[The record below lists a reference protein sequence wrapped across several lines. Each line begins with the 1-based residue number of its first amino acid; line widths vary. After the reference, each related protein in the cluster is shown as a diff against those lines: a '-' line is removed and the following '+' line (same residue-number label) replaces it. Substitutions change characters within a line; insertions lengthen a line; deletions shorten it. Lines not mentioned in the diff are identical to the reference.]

1 MSNTQSTGAVADA
14 SARPVICPK
23 LHHTGALTTRVEE
36 MADWYAK
43 VLGMTV
49 VLRSANSGGIGV
61 SSIYVTNDDAHHRH
75 GFQNPPGG
83 LIADPDEVRKY
94 SRIGHY
100 AWEYDS
106 LDDLLISW
114 DRISVEHGIDP
125 VGCVDH
131 GVSFAFYYKDPDN
144 NTVELLADAYGDHEE
159 SLRRMGDERM
169 VSNPMGRWVDPA
181 RLLEEQRKGA
191 TLSELHER
199 SMAGEF
205 EPAVTP
211 DARKLL

>member
-1 MSNTQSTGAVADA
+1 MSQTEAGDSVAKA
-14 SARPVICPK
+14 SGRPVICPT

-36 MADWYAK
+36 MADWYCK
-43 VLGMTV
+43 VLGMRV
-49 VLRSANSGGIGV
+49 VLRSENSGGIGV
-61 SSIYVTNDDAHHRH
+61 SSIYTTNDDAHHRH
-75 GFQNPPGG
+75 GFQCPPGG
-83 LIADPDEVRKY
+83 LVDDPEEVRKY
-94 SRIGHY
+94 ARIGHY

-106 LDDLLISW
+106 LEDLLISW
-114 DRISVEHGIDP
+114 ERLKEEHGIEP

-144 NTVELLADAYGDHEE
+144 NTVELLADAYGDHAE

-169 VSNPMGRWVDPA
+169 VANPMGKWVDPA

-191 TLSELHER
+191 TLAELHQR